1 MTNVLQQ
8 KFLYGEVGS
17 RLLGLMNTEAYSLSV
32 KSAENVIITPI
43 GSLRAAPKFSVNS
56 YDALTERVLDIQD
69 TKFKYSFI
77 ITENKLYSVEKDTFK
92 LKASIPHNVQN
103 PVIFNTFENF
113 CVIGNLNITEVF
125 EVNKENGT
133 LGVAHF
139 YETIKKPLRNKK
151 TFQGELYKWLTVKEY
166 DLETSKNKD
175 VKKLIKLQTYKDP
188 IGFGTNES
196 GNLKINGANKA
207 ISRIYCIA
215 STDLSEKNFDS
226 SEFNEGDYIFNF
238 YGGTPENVVINNTA
252 VTLSSS
258 GTDKKSQ
265 QYYAT
270 LSVKNIAFGNAC
282 IGEIIKIDKNEVKD
296 ICVFQNRLCMA
307 TDTELFF
314 SELFNYTNFLG
325 NEKNSGAFYLKPSPI
340 KSVQPNIRKL
350 SGSRGLWINTDRGYY
365 ILGFNNT
372 LSENDSF
379 MYTAT
384 DKIPTLEQVV
394 IGEVMYFI
402 DIKGVAYNVK
412 NTGEQIL
419 NFSVLELD
427 KFDVKRNAKHISSIT
442 IDGTEYAAVIDK
454 SKTDRVYLY
463 RAVTDKIFS
472 RVSLLLD
479 NKSNDKLVGW
489 YDNYFLG
496 NKFFIQ
502 TDKYVD
508 NAKIGVLPPYLNTR
522 ENGLYMNN
530 DAVNIKRIVVKVLNE
545 DNQAVKRMD
554 VDGTEISNIND
565 DIYNTYVCNT
575 SFQLGNGFD
584 IEIELSGTDKVFEI
598 LGIEQGIG

>member
-1 MTNVLQQ
+1 MEQI
-8 KFLYGEVGS
+8 
-17 RLLGLMNTEAYSLSV
+17 R
-32 KSAENVIITPI
+32 
-43 GSLRAAPKFSVNS
+43 
-56 YDALTERVLDIQD
+56 
-69 TKFKYSFI
+69 
-77 ITENKLYSVEKDTFK
+77 
-92 LKASIPHNVQN
+92 
-103 PVIFNTFENF
+103 
-113 CVIGNLNITEVF
+113 NLNNI
-125 EVNKENGT
+125 
-133 LGVAHF
+133 
-139 YETIKKPLRNKK
+139 I
-151 TFQGELYKWLTVKEY
+151 
-166 DLETSKNKD
+166 
-175 VKKLIKLQTYKDP
+175 
-188 IGFGTNES
+188 
-196 GNLKINGANKA
+196 
-207 ISRIYCIA
+207 
-215 STDLSEKNFDS
+215 
-226 SEFNEGDYIFNF
+226 
-238 YGGTPENVVINNTA
+238 
-252 VTLSSS
+252 
-258 GTDKKSQ
+258 
-265 QYYAT
+265 AT
-270 LSVKNIAFGNAC
+270 LSVKNIDFGNAC

-412 NTGEQIL
+412 NVGEQIL

-545 DNQAVKRMD
+545 DNQAVKRMV